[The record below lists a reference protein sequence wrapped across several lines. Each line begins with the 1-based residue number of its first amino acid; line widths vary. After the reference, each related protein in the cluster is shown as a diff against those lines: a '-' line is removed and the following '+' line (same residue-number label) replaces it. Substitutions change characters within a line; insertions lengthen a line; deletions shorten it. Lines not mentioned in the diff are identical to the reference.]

1 MLNAAD
7 PTPLASPKLM
17 STAPAEE
24 KESFIEYIARRFE
37 EKKNVKARLLSTS
50 PEDKEPMF
58 QLWSAT

>member
-17 STAPAEE
+17 SAAPIEE
-24 KESFIEYIARRFE
+24 KESFIEYIVRRFE
-37 EKKNVKARLLSTS
+37 EKKNAKARLLSTS

>member
-7 PTPLASPKLM
+7 PTLLSSPKLM
-17 STAPAEE
+17 STAPVEE

-37 EKKNVKARLLSTS
+37 KKKNAKARLLSMS

>member
-1 MLNAAD
+1 MLNAD
-7 PTPLASPKLM
+7 DTTPLASPKLM

-37 EKKNVKARLLSTS
+37 EKKNAKARLLSTS